1 MNNPITVK
9 IESNIDITDEH
20 KNELREKLVYVF
32 IEQLRK
38 SGMYKVTEE
47 KDGYAWILRADLIL
61 PKKHEVEPDNGW
73 ISVKDRLPEPETWV
87 MVYIK
92 YPSPVFEMERGI
104 QKMNSIKKM
113 FYDGKSF
120 YCDFGA
126 ITHWRLLPK
135 PPKES
140 GTE

>member
-9 IESNIDITDEH
+9 IESNIDITDEQ
-20 KNELREKLVYVF
+20 KNELREKLVYAF

-73 ISVKDRLPEPETWV
+73 ISVKDRLPDDNVDVLLHDTYCGTLMGWYDKQDGIFKSDYISRLDAVTRWIPLPEEPKGE
-87 MVYIK
+87 
-92 YPSPVFEMERGI
+92 
-104 QKMNSIKKM
+104 
-113 FYDGKSF
+113 
-120 YCDFGA
+120 
-126 ITHWRLLPK
+126 
-135 PPKES
+135 
-140 GTE
+140 